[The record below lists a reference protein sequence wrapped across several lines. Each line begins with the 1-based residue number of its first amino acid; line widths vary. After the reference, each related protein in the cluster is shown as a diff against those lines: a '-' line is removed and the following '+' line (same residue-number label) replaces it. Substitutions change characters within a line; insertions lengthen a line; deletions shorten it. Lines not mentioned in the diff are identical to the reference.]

1 VSEQHVRRL
10 VEQASVY
17 MRGNGGGSVV
27 VVDDDSRWT
36 LPPPISDDEMH
47 AARLTPRCIVENYLY
62 ADVAALVAPGSTG
75 KTTMTLYEAMCI
87 VLGLPLW
94 GLRVL
99 TPGPVVI
106 VTAEDRR
113 EFLVARMREIGKAMG
128 LSDSQMKVVRELV
141 RIDDR
146 TTSIRRLTL
155 VVHDS
160 VMASDFASD
169 LVAGCKAAG
178 VAPALVQFD
187 PMVSFGVGE
196 ARVNDA
202 EHALI
207 EAARIISNGLDCCA
221 RYVHHS
227 GKANAREKTTDQ
239 YSGRGGSALADG
251 CRMVAV
257 MHTVDDAELLKA
269 TGEHLKREQSAFA
282 LDRPKLSYA
291 PPQRT
296 SIYVRRDG
304 YSFEMLDVRE
314 PQSGDARA
322 RTIGEQLARFL
333 ESELSAGR
341 RHTRHTLEDL
351 KPDSLSRQDVRVGL
365 AWLEAS
371 SLLCEVD
378 VIGPDGK
385 RPAKGARTYL
395 QPMFAG
401 TGEATARRSA

>member
-1 VSEQHVRRL
+1 MTAE
-10 VEQASVY
+10 Y
-17 MRGNGGGSVV
+17 MRNLVQDAPRYAPNGGTDEHDAEAGP
-27 VVDDDSRWT
+27 RWT
-36 LPPPISDDEMH
+36 LPMPISDDEMH
-47 AARLTPRCIVENYLY
+47 AARLTPRCIVENYLF

-94 GLRVL
+94 GLRVF

-113 EFLVARMREIGKAMG
+113 EFLVARMREIGKAMR
-128 LSDSQMKVVRELV
+128 LSDAQMKIVRELV

-178 VAPALVQFD
+178 IGPVLVQFD

-202 EHALI
+202 EQGLV
-207 EAARIISNGLDCCA
+207 EAARIISNGLDCCT
-221 RYVHHS
+221 RYVHHT
-227 GKANAREKTTDQ
+227 GKGNARDKTTDQ
-239 YSGRGGSALADG
+239 YTGRGGSALPDG
-251 CRMVAV
+251 ARMVAV
-257 MHTVDDAELLKA
+257 MHTADDAELLRA
-269 TGEHLKREQSAFA
+269 TGEHLKHEQSAFA

-291 PPQRT
+291 PPQKT
-296 SIYVRRDG
+296 SIYVRREG
-304 YSFEMLDVRE
+304 YSFEMLNLRA
-314 PQSGDARA
+314 PQTGDARA

-333 ESELSAGR
+333 ESELNAGR

-365 AWLEAS
+365 AWLAAS
-371 SLLCEVD
+371 GLLIEVD

-395 QPMFAG
+395 QPMRADS
-401 TGEATARRSA
+401 GEATANRAP